1 MFDDTESI
9 CTQRVCTNEKD
20 SDDVATEL
28 SSVAPLNLANEVIA
42 TYFFEDCMGLPSS
55 IVAPRA
61 TKMFTEGDGAPRTSG
76 DDAILKKPTRW
87 LIKVAREVVA
97 ELFKHHRQRVQE
109 SWGVAID

>member
-9 CTQRVCTNEKD
+9 YTQRVCTNEKD

-28 SSVAPLNLANEVIA
+28 SSVAPLNLANEVIT

-76 DDAILKKPTRW
+76 MDKIATNVSLFGPENYFDSKLKYF
-87 LIKVAREVVA
+87 EC
-97 ELFKHHRQRVQE
+97 LF
-109 SWGVAID
+109 